1 MTEAYEDVELLLSKD
16 ELLRLCLAAHEEGI
30 TLNEFVVNAAVKYA
44 KEYAATA
51 EKGLTPNE

>member
-30 TLNEFVVNAAVKYA
+30 TLNEFVVNAAVKHA
-44 KEYAATA
+44 KEHIAAV
-51 EKGLTPNE
+51 EKGLNQ